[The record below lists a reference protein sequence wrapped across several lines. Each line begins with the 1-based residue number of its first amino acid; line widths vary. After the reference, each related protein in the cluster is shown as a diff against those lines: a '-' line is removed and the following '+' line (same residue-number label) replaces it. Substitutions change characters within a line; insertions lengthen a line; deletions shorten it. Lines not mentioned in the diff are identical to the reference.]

1 MTGGFPYSPRPAEAP
16 RAGLIHTA
24 GQVVAPHCCSEAL
37 EGNPEQEMGKGGSKT
52 QRVWSR
58 FEGLS

>member
-1 MTGGFPYSPRPAEAP
+1 MMRDFPCSPRPAEAS

-24 GQVVAPHCCSEAL
+24 GQVAAPLCCSEAL
-37 EGNPEQEMGKGGSKT
+37 EGNPEQKVEKGVSKT

-58 FEGLS
+58 FEGLD